1 MGFYEDKIL
10 PHVIDSACSMESVMQ
25 LRAKVV
31 PLAVGE
37 VLEVGMGSG
46 INPALY
52 DAGRVTKVWGLE
64 PSLGM
69 RDKAQKNLARSPVP
83 VTWLSLR
90 GEEIPLPDNSVDSV
104 VLTFTLCSI
113 PDWRLALQQMWRT
126 LKPSGKL
133 LFCEHGR
140 SPEINIQKWQ
150 DRITPVWKKFAGG
163 CHLNRPVKSYLE
175 EGGFTVEEIHNL
187 YVDKAPRIAGYVSY
201 GVASKPSF

>member
-1 MGFYEDKIL
+1 MSFYEDKIL
-10 PHVIDSACSMESVMQ
+10 PHIIDSACSMEPVMQ

-31 PLAVGE
+31 PLASGE

-46 INPALY
+46 INLALY
-52 DAGRVTKVWGLE
+52 NASRVEKVWGLE

-69 RDKAQKNLARSPVP
+69 RDKAQKNLANSPVP

-113 PDWRLALQQMWRT
+113 PDWKLALQQMWRT
-126 LKPSGKL
+126 LKPDGKL

-140 SPEINIQKWQ
+140 APEINIQKWQ

-175 EGGFTVEEIHNL
+175 EGGFAVEEIHNL
-187 YVDKAPRIAGYVSY
+187 YVDKAPRVTGYVSY
-201 GVASKPSF
+201 GVATKA